1 LTNTKTP
8 ASIEAATEGENMTEQ
23 PTLFAEPT
31 ARRSDPKTSHKA
43 AASARM
49 RAGSHRHQLL
59 AAFTNPA
66 AIDTGR
72 TSWEVGHASGLASKP
87 GCSYWTRVSELA
99 RAGLIQFT
107 GENRTVET
115 GEEQRCYRITAAGL
129 AALREMD
136 G

>member
-1 LTNTKTP
+1 MK
-8 ASIEAATEGENMTEQ
+8 AATEGETMNQ

-31 ARRSDPKTSHKA
+31 ARNTDPATSHKA

-59 AAFTNPA
+59 AAFTTPE
-66 AIDTGR
+66 AIDNGR
-72 TSWEVGHASGLASKP
+72 TSWEVGHASGLANKP

-99 RAGLIQFT
+99 RDGLIEYT

-115 GEEQRCYRITAAGL
+115 GEDQRCYRITRQGLNLL
-129 AALREMD
+129 AAMT
-136 G
+136 